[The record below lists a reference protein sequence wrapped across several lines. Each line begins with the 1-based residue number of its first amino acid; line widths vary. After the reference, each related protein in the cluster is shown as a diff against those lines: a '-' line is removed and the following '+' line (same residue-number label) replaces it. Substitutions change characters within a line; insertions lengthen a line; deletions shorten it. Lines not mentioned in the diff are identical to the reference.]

1 MSNSYKSIKQLVEE
15 IPSLSSYLQDE
26 GIYYAHTALN
36 RTPETL
42 AEHLDLVNVYFV
54 YLVEEHGLDVVI
66 DGLLKDYLSDM
77 DIENQCIGET
87 IKKQFVNAIGFH
99 DHGKVNENFQANSR
113 KMNNSHFYGKEI
125 KDSVLSTN
133 HSLLSAFIYLSKE
146 IEEVRHMPVGKERNA
161 LIATAFFLSYSIYK
175 HHSSSL
181 DDNMDETLE
190 MRYLFINRDRVE
202 VLDFLANYLTNF
214 GFDIPKAIVA
224 CIGNKMVLKS
234 ILDVNTNS
242 EVLHSLLKLNF
253 SLLTASDYL
262 ATNEYNTR
270 MELDGV
276 FQQSVFT
283 PARIDQLYTYVCK
296 SEKLG
301 QTKVN
306 FNAITYQELEG
317 YKIKNP
323 KEQSGQNL
331 NILRKE
337 MGIEVI
343 QQIRKFADHNLFY
356 IESPTGGGKTNLSV
370 LAMMELLKAS
380 EGRLNKV
387 FYVFPFTTLITQ
399 TKKSLIE
406 TLGLM
411 EDEIVELHSKAAFA
425 EKGNGEVDGRY
436 GSDRLNYIANL
447 FVHYPMCLLSHIGF
461 FDIVK
466 SSKKEKNYLFHRL
479 ANSVVVI
486 DELQSYSPQ
495 HWEKVIYFITHYA
508 KSFNIKFILMSAT
521 LPKLDKLNFLK
532 DGVHDFVYLLEGA
545 KDKYF
550 RNPNFCQRIT
560 FDFEYFEKKVELP
573 ILAERLLNESKQYA
587 TLDYG
592 IAKPKAS
599 VYTIIEF
606 IYKKTATAFYEII
619 KDNDFFDEVFVLSGT
634 ILEYRRQYIID
645 FLKQAENRS
654 KKILLITTQVVEA
667 GVDID
672 MDLGF
677 KNRSILD
684 SDEQLAGRINRNVNK
699 RNCKLFLFNYDQ
711 PATIYG
717 EDLRFKLTKEKLQ
730 QEQYKQIL
738 ETKDFDLLYD
748 LIINNRN
755 KWSET
760 PMTSN
765 VTDYIKYV
773 KNLKFGSIDKEFKL
787 IDKTN
792 ISCFIPLTI
801 PVAMGNNVFFTK
813 AELAFLNDNDIVE
826 SEEGICG
833 VEVFDLY
840 LAIIQHKID
849 FLSQRIREK
858 QLQSILSKYVFSV
871 FATKDLEEQLVR
883 FSDVDKSAYGYQYLA
898 HWNDFYTVEGG
909 MDMSKLTGIEENQFL

>member
-15 IPSLSSYLQDE
+15 IPSLRTYLQDE
-26 GIYYAHTALN
+26 GIYYAHIA
-36 RTPETL
+36 RDKAPETL
-42 AEHLDLVNVYFV
+42 AEHLDLVNTYFV
-54 YLVEEHGLDVVI
+54 HLVEEHSLDTVI
-66 DGLLKDYLSDM
+66 DRLLSDYLDDM
-77 DIENQCIGET
+77 EIEDQLLGEA
-87 IKKQFVNAIGFH
+87 IKRQFVNAIGFH
-99 DHGKVNENFQANSR
+99 DHGKVNENFQANSL
-113 KMNNSHFYGKEI
+113 KMNNPHFYDKGS

-146 IEEVRHMPVGKERNA
+146 IDAVARMPIGKERNV

-181 DDNMDETLE
+181 NDTIEETLE
-190 MRYLFINRDRVE
+190 MRYLFINRDRAA
-202 VLDFLANYLTNF
+202 VLDFLASYLAKY
-214 GFDIPKAIVA
+214 GFNVSEKIVS
-224 CIGNKMVLKS
+224 CIGNTQVINSVFK
-234 ILDVNTNS
+234 TNADS
-242 EVLHSLLKLNF
+242 EALYSLVKLNF

-262 ATNEYNTR
+262 ATNEYNAK
-270 MELDGV
+270 MKLGDV
-276 FQQSVFT
+276 FKQSVFT
-283 PARIDQLYTYVCK
+283 PARINQLYTYVTQ

-306 FNAITYQELEG
+306 FNAITYRALED
-317 YKIKNP
+317 YTIKNP
-323 KEQSGQNL
+323 REQSGQNL

-343 QQIRKFADHNLFY
+343 QNIRKYADRNLFY
-356 IESPTGGGKTNLSV
+356 IEAPTGGGKTNLSV
-370 LAMMELLKAS
+370 LAMLELLKAS
-380 EGRLNKV
+380 EGKLNKV

-406 TLGLM
+406 TLGL
-411 EDEIVELHSKAAFA
+411 EENEIVELHSKAAFT
-425 EKGNGEVDGRY
+425 EKGNGDVDGRY
-436 GSDRLNYIANL
+436 GNNKLNFIANL

-461 FDIVK
+461 FDLLK
-466 SSKKEKNYLFHRL
+466 SNKKEKNYSFHRL
-479 ANSVVVI
+479 ANAVVVI

-508 KSFNIKFILMSAT
+508 KAFNIKFILMSAT

-532 DGVHDFVYLLEGA
+532 EGVGDFVYLLPEA
-545 KDKYF
+545 KDRYF

-560 FDFEYFEKKVELP
+560 FDFEYFEKKVELSV
-573 ILAERLLNESKQYA
+573 LAERLLEESKQYA

-592 IAKPKAS
+592 EAKPKAS

-606 IYKKTATAFYEII
+606 IYKKTATVFYELI
-619 KDNDFFDEVFVLSGT
+619 KDNDFFDQVFVLSGT
-634 ILEYRRQYIID
+634 ILEHRRQYIID

-699 RNCKLFLFNYDQ
+699 GNCKLFLFNYDQ
-711 PATIYG
+711 PCVIYG
-717 EDLRFKLTKEKLQ
+717 KDLRFKLTKEKLQ

-748 LIINNRN
+748 LVINNRN

-760 PMTSN
+760 PMVSN
-765 VTDYIKYV
+765 IKEYVSYV
-773 KNLKFGSIDKEFKL
+773 KKMRFESINKEFQL
-787 IDKTN
+787 IESKN
-792 ISCFIPLTI
+792 ISCFVPLII
-801 PVAMGNNVFFTK
+801 PVTLGKNIFFTY
-813 AELAFLNDNDIVE
+813 AELAFLKEYGIVE
-826 SEEGICG
+826 NNGGISG

-840 LAIIQHKID
+840 LAIIQYKID
-849 FLSQRIREK
+849 FLSQRTREK

-871 FATKDLEEQLVR
+871 FATKIIEEQLVR

-898 HWNDFYTVEGG
+898 HWNDFYTIEGG
-909 MDMSKLTGIEENQFL
+909 MDTSKLHGIEENQFL